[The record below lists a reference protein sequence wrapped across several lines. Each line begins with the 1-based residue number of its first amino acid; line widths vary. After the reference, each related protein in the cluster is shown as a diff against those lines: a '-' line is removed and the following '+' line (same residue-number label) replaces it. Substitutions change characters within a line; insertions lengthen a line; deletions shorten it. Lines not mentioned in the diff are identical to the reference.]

1 MLKVK
6 GELWEEERKL
16 ELDLDLVNY
25 CANWSM
31 VNHNPVFSTVL
42 ATSSAYAALRFL
54 FWQ

>member
-25 CANWSM
+25 CVNWFM
-31 VNHNPVFSTVL
+31 VNYNFVFSIVL
-42 ATSSAYAALRFL
+42 VISSVYVVLRFL
-54 FWQ
+54 FW